1 MSKLYT
7 KQSVLL
13 RKEIEMAQSI
23 SSTEEAETKSDD
35 YFHFS
40 SKLVNGPIPEIE
52 SKFNS
57 LTKTFDNKY
66 EADKFK
72 MVSSI
77 VNFEKEDYIR
87 PNVYNE
93 YEPTCSY
100 LVFTLISKSD
110 DLERGRFIIFSDDG
124 YQGPVDLEKYESI
137 VISSG
142 SKYEISRLLN
152 GNTSFMITHIHTK

>member
-1 MSKLYT
+1 
-7 KQSVLL
+7 L
-13 RKEIEMAQSI
+13 RKEVEMAQSI
-23 SSTEEAETKSDD
+23 SDTSEAEKKSDD
-35 YFHFS
+35 YFRFS

-57 LTKTFDNKY
+57 LIKTFDNKY

-72 MVSSI
+72 SVSSV

-87 PNVYNE
+87 PNRYID
-93 YEPTCSY
+93 YESTCSY
-100 LVFTLISKSD
+100 LIFTLISKSD
-110 DLERGRFIIFSDDG
+110 DLERGKFIIFSDDG
-124 YQGPVDLEKYESI
+124 YQGPVDLERYESI

-152 GNTSFMITHIHTK
+152 GNTSFIITHIHTK